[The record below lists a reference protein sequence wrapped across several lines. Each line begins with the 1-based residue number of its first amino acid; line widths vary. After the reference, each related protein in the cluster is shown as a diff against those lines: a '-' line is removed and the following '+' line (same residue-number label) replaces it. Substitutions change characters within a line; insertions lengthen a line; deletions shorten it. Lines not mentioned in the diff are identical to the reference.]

1 MKEMNMTARLF
12 NTPDSLTY
20 GVGRLDF
27 NGGDMIE
34 GGDLWFSHDA
44 AETPNGIYELESRN
58 KFLHLK
64 IQITS
69 TTSILEVHRQFKVLQ
84 RLS

>member
-1 MKEMNMTARLF
+1 MTARLF
-12 NTPDSLTY
+12 GDPNSHKY
-20 GVGRLDF
+20 EIGRLTF
-27 NGGDMIE
+27 NGGNTIE
-34 GGDLWFSHDA
+34 GGDLWFSHDRLDS
-44 AETPNGIYELESRN
+44 PNGIYELESLN

-69 TTSILEVHRQFKVLQ
+69 TTSTLEVHRQFTVLG